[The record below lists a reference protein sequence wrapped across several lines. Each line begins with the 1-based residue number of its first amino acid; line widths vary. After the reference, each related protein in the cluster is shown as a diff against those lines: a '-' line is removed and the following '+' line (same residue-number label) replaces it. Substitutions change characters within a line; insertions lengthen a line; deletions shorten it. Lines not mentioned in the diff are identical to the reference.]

1 MHIFI
6 HIYTNP
12 QNWILPNAMNVA
24 HHQMLKILSIIKD
37 SFKPKLSNMYVHT
50 CAQDEWNLCIH
61 VYIYVFI
68 NPNVTLP
75 IQCKMHSA
83 SSRSL
88 CPRWLRSR
96 RSTSMKLVSLV
107 SFECVCVCVCV
118 CACVYIYIN
127 GMYRHVYT
135 RWRSSRRSR
144 LVAPVC
150 CVLAHSVL
158 CCVCLSRGGG
168 LGRSH

>member
-1 MHIFI
+1 
-6 HIYTNP
+6 
-12 QNWILPNAMNVA
+12 
-24 HHQMLKILSIIKD
+24 
-37 SFKPKLSNMYVHT
+37 
-50 CAQDEWNLCIH
+50 
-61 VYIYVFI
+61 
-68 NPNVTLP
+68 
-75 IQCKMHSA
+75 
-83 SSRSL
+83 
-88 CPRWLRSR
+88 
-96 RSTSMKLVSLV
+96 MKLVSLV